1 MSSEIKVRA
10 EERRSL
16 FWQVWWRSLTVK
28 RPQAALA
35 VGSMVVGA
43 AVASMLL
50 NLYGD
55 VRRKMTQEF
64 RAYGANILITPRR
77 LAEPLTLS
85 HARAPQPDSDS
96 IAEVFDEG
104 VASRLEPFLK
114 QASGRAAVPLLYAVV
129 RLKRLPPELRLAEFQ
144 NLVAVG
150 VDFAALNQLYPS
162 WKVQGGSRDFTSGAL
177 LGAHAASQLHLSPGD
192 SIQLERLSSAPESSL
207 PPGPSYHVTGV
218 VSTGASE
225 DDQVFVPL
233 SSLQKLAGLGGKI
246 SVVELS
252 VPGETGEIETAV
264 KQLGET
270 LPGVEVRPLRQ
281 IVYSSGKVLG
291 AIRWMMLSLTALIVI
306 IIALCVMA
314 TMTAIVLERRKEIAV
329 MKALG
334 AGDRLLME
342 LFLTE
347 AAGLGLVGALI
358 GFGAGVALA
367 EWVAR
372 QLFDVSLTPSGWTFP
387 AVLLSGAFVAV
398 GATLLP
404 VRMVRRV
411 ETAAVLRGE

>member
-1 MSSEIKVRA
+1 
-10 EERRSL
+10 
-16 FWQVWWRSLTVK
+16 
-28 RPQAALA
+28 
-35 VGSMVVGA
+35 
-43 AVASMLL
+43 
-50 NLYGD
+50 
-55 VRRKMTQEF
+55 
-64 RAYGANILITPRR
+64 
-77 LAEPLTLS
+77 
-85 HARAPQPDSDS
+85 
-96 IAEVFDEG
+96 VFDEG
-104 VASRLEPFLK
+104 VVSRLEPFLK
-114 QASGRAAVPLLYAVV
+114 NASGRAVVPLLYAVV
-129 RLKRLPPELRLAEFQ
+129 RLKRLPHDLRRAEFQ

-150 VDFAALNQLYPS
+150 VDIAALNQLYPS

-177 LGAHAASQLHLSPGD
+177 LGAHVASQLHLGPGD
-192 SIQLERLSSAPESSL
+192 SIELERLSSAPESSL
-207 PPGPSYHVTGV
+207 PPGPSFKVTGV

-225 DDQVFVPL
+225 DDQVFLPL
-233 SSLQKLAGLGGKI
+233 SSLQKLAGLGGRI
-246 SVVELS
+246 SLVELS
-252 VPGETGEIETAV
+252 VLGETGEIETAV
-264 KQLGET
+264 NELGET

-291 AIRWMMLSLTALIVI
+291 TIRWMMLSLTALIVI

-367 EWVAR
+367 AWVAR
-372 QLFDVSLTPSGWTFP
+372 QLFDVSLTPTGWTFP

-398 GATLLP
+398 AATLFP
-404 VRMVRRV
+404 VRIVRRI
-411 ETAAVLRGE
+411 ETAAVLKGE